1 MREVVAFLNTN
12 GGTIY
17 IGVEDNG
24 YIYGILSNK
33 LDEVMKRI
41 SDIITTCILPNPQDL
56 IKMTAKYEEEK
67 WIIEVNIK
75 KGKSLY
81 YISKYGRSSKG
92 CYIRVGTTCRSMSE
106 EQIEREYI
114 KTLSIIKESITEKR
128 CTRQRLTFSALKT
141 LLISKGQHINE
152 DTFDE
157 TYSLKN
163 KNDEYN
169 YYAGLLEDN

>member
-1 MREVVAFLNTN
+1 MNYIETEVVELKRVLNDTFAREVVAFLNTN

-67 WIIEVNIK
+67 WIIEVNIN

-81 YISKYGRSSKG
+81 YISKYGRSAKD

-106 EQIEREYI
+106 EQINDRYVRM
-114 KTLSIIKESITEKR
+114 LLANSDITKIECKR
-128 CTRQRLTFSALKT
+128 INFSFKQLR
-141 LLISKGQHINE
+141 IY
-152 DTFDE
+152 
-157 TYSLKN
+157 YSQKN
-163 KNDEYN
+163 IT
-169 YYAGLLEDN
+169 